1 MLLCVAGPVNTHH
14 SDCIVI
20 YLNTRF
26 SAFVQRF
33 TCGQSVEKG
42 ERFVPAAVCSRS
54 SSVSAH
60 CTASCELVSMS
71 PSCVL
76 VSTSPS
82 CVLVSRSPSCVLVST
97 QLLDSWAAEPN
108 RPGMNCPA
116 LLDTSQLDLRLAQ
129 SAWPQPGTV
138 SLTLAWHSRFDP
150 SLAQAAWLQLGTVN
164 LTLAWPSWLDT
175 S

>member
-76 VSTSPS
+76 VSRSPSCVLVSRSPSCVLVSRSPSCVLVSRSPSCVLVSRSPSCVLVSRSPS

-116 LLDTSQLDLRLAQ
+116 LLDTSQLDLGLAQ
-129 SAWPQPGTV
+129 SA
-138 SLTLAWHSRFDP
+138 
-150 SLAQAAWLQLGTVN
+150 
-164 LTLAWPSWLDT
+164 
-175 S
+175 

>member
-76 VSTSPS
+76 VSRSPS

-108 RPGMNCPA
+108 RPGMNGPA

-129 SAWPQPGTV
+129 SA
-138 SLTLAWHSRFDP
+138 
-150 SLAQAAWLQLGTVN
+150 
-164 LTLAWPSWLDT
+164 
-175 S
+175 

>member
-1 MLLCVAGPVNTHH
+1 MCTPCTCVYAVVCCRASQYSSLRLYKSGFA
-14 SDCIVI
+14 CFFVI

-26 SAFVQRF
+26 SAFMQRF
-33 TCGQSVEKG
+33 TCGLSVEKG

-60 CTASCELVSMS
+60 CTASELVSRSPSCVLVSRS

-82 CVLVSRSPSCVLVST
+82 CVLVSRCPSCVLVSRCPSCVLVSRSPSCVLVSR

-108 RPGMNCPA
+108 RRGMNCPA
-116 LLDTSQLDLRLAQ
+116 LLDTSQLDLGLAQ
-129 SAWPQPGTV
+129 SA
-138 SLTLAWHSRFDP
+138 
-150 SLAQAAWLQLGTVN
+150 
-164 LTLAWPSWLDT
+164 
-175 S
+175 